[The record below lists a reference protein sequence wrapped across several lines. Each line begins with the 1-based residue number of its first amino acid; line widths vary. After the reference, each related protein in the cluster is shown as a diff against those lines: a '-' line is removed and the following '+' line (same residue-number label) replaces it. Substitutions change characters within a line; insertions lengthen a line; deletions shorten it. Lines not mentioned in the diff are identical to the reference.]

1 MNTIWSEHVQ
11 GPLTLY
17 LSRKLRFDDSFRSQ
31 YQELFGLDIRE
42 RLKILEVGCGPGA
55 LAGALHRWY
64 PNAVI
69 TALDRDSRFIA
80 FAREQEP
87 GIRFVEGDAAALP
100 FPDHSFD
107 VTISCTVQEH
117 MDPRAFWR
125 EQKRVLK
132 PDGVCICISA
142 RKSIGLYAGGLAKT
156 EEELRF
162 WNGVTDE
169 EDVFEKYGVG
179 RYWLSES
186 ELPLQMEEYGFRN
199 VSTGYVL
206 SALTPDNP
214 GTSGRFAVQMIEA
227 ERQSDLEAVLSA
239 HTANADEAIRA
250 INRKYDERLKLYAE
264 GKKQWDTEIAV
275 MMVLRG
281 LNPE

>member
-11 GPLTLY
+11 GPMTLF
-17 LSRKLRFDDSFRSQ
+17 LSRKLRFDDSFRPQ
-31 YQELFGLDIRE
+31 YQELFGLDSRE
-42 RLKILEVGCGPGA
+42 RLNILEVGCGPGA

-142 RKSIGLYAGGLAKT
+142 RKNIGFRAACLEKT
-156 EEELRF
+156 EEELSF
-162 WNGVTDE
+162 WDSVPDE

-179 RYWLSES
+179 KYWLSES

-239 HTANADEAIRA
+239 HAANTDAVIRA
-250 INRKYDERLKLYAE
+250 INRKYDARLKLYAE